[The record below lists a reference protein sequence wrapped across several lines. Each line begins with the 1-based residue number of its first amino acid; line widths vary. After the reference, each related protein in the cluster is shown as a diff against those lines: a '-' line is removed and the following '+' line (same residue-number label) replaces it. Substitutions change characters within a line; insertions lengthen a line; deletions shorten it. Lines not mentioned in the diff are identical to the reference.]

1 MPNATNIQEL
11 ELKGNRSLSRVV
23 VGESLKNVKDYLP
36 DDHVIILTDRNV
48 HDLYSGIFPSFPV
61 IIIEPGEKF
70 KTLTTV
76 EFIYNELLKLEADR
90 STFLLGIGGG
100 VICDIAGF
108 VASTYMRGIDFGFV
122 STTLLSQV
130 DASVGGK
137 NGVNLGEYKN
147 LIGVFNQPAF
157 VLCDYSMFNTL
168 PEREYISGLAEVIK
182 YAFIRDASLLDL
194 FEKQGDAIRH
204 RENELVH
211 ELIWRSVNIKKD
223 VVEEDE
229 FEGGLRRILNFGH
242 TFGHAIEKAHDLL
255 HGEAVAYG
263 MLVALY
269 ISEKEVGLNPEDST
283 RAKDLIISSGLIRK
297 VDLDLS
303 RINVIFK
310 KDKKKSGNKIRFILI
325 DSLGHATEWDA
336 SIKKL
341 ENYFSEWLNQFDF

>member
-1 MPNATNIQEL
+1 MPTATNIQEL
-11 ELKGNRSLSRVV
+11 ELIGNRSLSKVV
-23 VGESLKNVKDYLP
+23 VGGSLKNVKDYLP
-36 DDHVIILTDRNV
+36 DENVIILTDRNV
-48 HDLYSGIFPSFPV
+48 NDLYSRFFPSFPV
-61 IIIEPGEKF
+61 IVIESGERF
-70 KTLTTV
+70 KTLATV

-108 VASTYMRGIDFGFV
+108 AASTFMRGINFGFV

-147 LIGVFNQPAF
+147 LIGVFNQPDF
-157 VLCDYSMFNTL
+157 VLCDYSMFKTL
-168 PEREYISGLAEVIK
+168 AEREYISGLAEVIK
-182 YAFIRDASLLDL
+182 YGFIHDESILAL
-194 FEKQGDAIRH
+194 FEEQGDAIRQ
-204 RENELVH
+204 REKELVH
-211 ELIWRSVNIKKD
+211 ELIWRSVNIKKK

-269 ISEKEVGLNPEDST
+269 ISEKEAGLDPEESA
-283 RAKDLIISSGLIRK
+283 RAKGLIISTGLIRK
-297 VDLDLS
+297 VNLDLS
-303 RINVIFK
+303 RINVIFR

-325 DSLGHATEWDA
+325 DFIGHAIEWNA
-336 SIKKL
+336 SNEVL
-341 ENYFSEWLNQFDF
+341 EKYFSEWLDQFDL